1 MATPAVSLYY
11 YPHDYPQIFER
22 GDIGGRL
29 KEMEIGGKSY
39 DSGGSIIHSD
49 NFYARALT
57 EKVGKAPFEILHT
70 CVYLTSPAF
79 TLC

>member
-1 MATPAVSLYY
+1 MTTTTVSLYH
-11 YPHDYPQIFER
+11 HDNLQIFER

-29 KEMEIGGKSY
+29 REMEIGGKSY

-57 EKVGKAPFEILHT
+57 EKVGKAHFEVAHRRT
-70 CVYLTSPAF
+70 CV
-79 TLC
+79 